1 MGFADERKNDYK
13 NDNNIFIM
21 RSQAWRD
28 DTTRDLSLNKMI
40 LITNDSSEK
49 NVYKN
54 NKVKDDG

>member
-54 NKVKDDG
+54 NNA